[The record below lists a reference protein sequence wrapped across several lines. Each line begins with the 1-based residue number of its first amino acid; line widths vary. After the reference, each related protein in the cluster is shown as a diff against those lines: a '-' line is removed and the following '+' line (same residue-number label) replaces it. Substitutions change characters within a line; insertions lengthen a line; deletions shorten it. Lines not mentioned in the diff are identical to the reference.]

1 MAIERIGNDDA
12 VAKVKVAQETQQA
25 QRAAQQAQVSQAPV
39 VEKPKETK
47 PEPKNDKE
55 SFDAKKIG
63 VLAESEQKLDGAKN
77 ILNIIGLTNIAEAK
91 QISGEAKAENNDLA
105 QAAKDGDS
113 NKIAAASQEK
123 ELNSAL
129 AGTKQEPV
137 AQEAGAAEQVQN
149 ELKALL
155 ERGNAIRDKAS
166 ADKASGDLVAAASAS
181 SDAKNK

>member
-1 MAIERIGNDDA
+1 MAIERIGNDNA
-12 VAKVKVAQETQQA
+12 VAKAQEVQQA
-25 QRAAQQAQVSQAPV
+25 QRAVQQVQAPAV

-63 VLAESEQKLDGAKN
+63 VLAEAEQKLDGAKGL
-77 ILNIIGLTNIAEAK
+77 LNITALQGLTNRTEAD
-91 QISGEAKAENNDLA
+91 QISGATQEKNNELV
-105 QAAKDGDS
+105 QTSKDGDS

-123 ELNSAL
+123 ELNAAL